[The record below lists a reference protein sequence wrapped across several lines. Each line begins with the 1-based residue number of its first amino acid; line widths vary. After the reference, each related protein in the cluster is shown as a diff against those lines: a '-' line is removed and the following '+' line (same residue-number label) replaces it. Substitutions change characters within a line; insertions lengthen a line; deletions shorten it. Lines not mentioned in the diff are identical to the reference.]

1 MEQLCTRSKL
11 LFIITFFPIHHI
23 LIQTSDETHY
33 HKKNEPLL
41 RHSIRIFFHSFSM
54 HNSLQVFRI
63 VLARYL
69 HSEKRSEKNWQ
80 YKFRSHSH
88 SLGEALIFSL
98 MCKQKYLFFIYYA
111 DLMWNIHHSN
121 VIGLFFSYR
130 YDF

>member
-1 MEQLCTRSKL
+1 MGQLCTRSKL

-23 LIQTSDETHY
+23 LIQTSDKTHY

-69 HSEKRSEKNWQ
+69 HFEKRSEKNWQ

-98 MCKQKYLFFIYYA
+98 MCRTEIFIFHLLCRCRFGVKYSSFKCDWTIIFQQ
-111 DLMWNIHHSN
+111 
-121 VIGLFFSYR
+121 
-130 YDF
+130 